1 MKLFVK
7 HKTILLKIFT
17 FIGSIVSVAIARIDL
32 SLLPYESFPFFGI
45 PASVF
50 IAFFFLGLFLK
61 TFDKLFS
68 LRQMS
73 VALALSFFAI
83 FLGIFFANFQGNVC
97 RSNIGAT
104 GRAISNVGQLVLGL
118 ERYHHDNGRY
128 PPLAHSCPSSSE
140 LNSALIP
147 RYVPQV
153 FPSGI
158 SAKDW
163 KRKLFEF
170 SCREWPLPIH
180 VGINK
185 EGTEFVVQSE
195 LTYASSV
202 LDDDRDGT
210 VLGCTCDD
218 PNYCIGSGF
227 LEK

>member
-7 HKTILLKIFT
+7 YKTILLKIFA
-17 FIGSIVSVAIARIDL
+17 FVGSIISVAIARIDL
-32 SLLPYESFPFFGI
+32 SRLPYESFPFFGI

-50 IAFFFLGLFLK
+50 IAFFFLGFFLK

-73 VALALSFFAI
+73 VALALSFLAV
-83 FLGIFFANFQGNVC
+83 FLGIFFANFQGNIC

-118 ERYHHDNGRY
+118 EYYHDDNGRY
-128 PPLAHSCPSSSE
+128 PPLAHSCSSSSE
-140 LNSALIP
+140 LNSAL
-147 RYVPQV
+147 VPQYILHA
-153 FPSGI
+153 FPEGVP
-158 SAKDW
+158 AQDW

-170 SCREWPLPIH
+170 SCHQWPLPIH

-195 LTYASSV
+195 LAYASSV
-202 LDDDRDGT
+202 LNDDRDGT

-218 PNYCIGSGF
+218 PNYCIGSDF
-227 LEK
+227 LQK